1 MESTWRIC
9 VCLYCCLPWLSS
21 GTQYS
26 PRSRGRGGSEK
37 APGFSAAPE
46 DAARELSAVLQ
57 LPQGGGPA
65 PTLLPPLLK
74 VLHGRGPRGWHSEAP
89 RLQPDSRALRYM
101 KRLYRMSA
109 TREGIPKAHR
119 GRFYNTVRLF
129 TPCWECQHRLG
140 GLGKG
145 RNLFPFTGD
154 VHSVD
159 LLFNLDRVTA
169 LEHLLKS
176 VLLYSFDTSV
186 PISSSI
192 TCICHLSLKEHDSSS
207 QVCPSISHSLA
218 LSLHFD
224 VRKRKWVEMDVTS
237 FLQPLIAT
245 NRRNVHMALNFTC
258 LMGDPQQSTK
268 LQNAVNVT
276 LVPPSLLLYL
286 NDTSEQAYHRGS
298 LLRHRRKSPAWARQS
313 SSPLVDPPK
322 GDKGQ
327 GNPQGKRASRQRRNE
342 NPKAAPATS
351 PHNLSEYLKQFVF
364 PQHECELHNFR
375 LSFSQLRWDRWII
388 APHRYSPQFCRGDCP
403 RALGHRYGS
412 PVHAMVQ
419 TLIYERLD
427 PSVPRP
433 SCVPAAYSPLSVL
446 TIEPDGSIAY
456 KEYEDMIAT
465 KCTCR

>member
-1 MESTWRIC
+1 
-9 VCLYCCLPWLSS
+9 
-21 GTQYS
+21 
-26 PRSRGRGGSEK
+26 
-37 APGFSAAPE
+37 
-46 DAARELSAVLQ
+46 
-57 LPQGGGPA
+57 
-65 PTLLPPLLK
+65 
-74 VLHGRGPRGWHSEAP
+74 
-89 RLQPDSRALRYM
+89 
-101 KRLYRMSA
+101 
-109 TREGIPKAHR
+109 
-119 GRFYNTVRLF
+119 
-129 TPCWECQHRLG
+129 
-140 GLGKG
+140 
-145 RNLFPFTGD
+145 
-154 VHSVD
+154 
-159 LLFNLDRVTA
+159 
-169 LEHLLKS
+169 
-176 VLLYSFDTSV
+176 
-186 PISSSI
+186 
-192 TCICHLSLKEHDSSS
+192 
-207 QVCPSISHSLA
+207 
-218 LSLHFD
+218 
-224 VRKRKWVEMDVTS
+224 MDVTS

-245 NRRNVHMALNFTC
+245 NRRNIHMALNFTC

-268 LQNAVNVT
+268 LENAVNVT

-298 LLRHRRKSPAWARQS
+298 SLGHGRKSPARARQS

-412 PVHAMVQ
+412 PVHTMVQ